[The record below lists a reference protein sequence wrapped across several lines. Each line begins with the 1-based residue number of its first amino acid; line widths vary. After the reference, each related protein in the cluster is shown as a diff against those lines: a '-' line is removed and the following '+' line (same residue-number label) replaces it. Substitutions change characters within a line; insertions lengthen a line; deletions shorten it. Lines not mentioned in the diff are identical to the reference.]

1 MFPVLRASPD
11 AAPRTALLAILAVG
25 VASEFVVGLVPLSS
39 TPRRVDVDA
48 IAAQAVAVD
57 ISSPYTP
64 GACSFLKRSVREASI
79 VQLGESIHVTAE
91 FPRARLQLIRYLT
104 RRWASTCWLWKGR

>member
-1 MFPVLRASPD
+1 MLRA
-11 AAPRTALLAILAVG
+11 RTAWLAILAVG

-57 ISSPYTP
+57 INSPYTP
-64 GACSFLKRSVREASI
+64 GAYSFLARAVSTRPDKRSAS
-79 VQLGESIHVTAE
+79 A
-91 FPRARLQLIRYLT
+91 PAT
-104 RRWASTCWLWKGR
+104 RRPKSVIL

>member
-1 MFPVLRASPD
+1 MLRA
-11 AAPRTALLAILAVG
+11 RTAWLAILAVG

-57 ISSPYTP
+57 INSPYTP
-64 GACSFLKRSVREASI
+64 GAYSFLARAVREASI
-79 VQLGESIHVTAE
+79 VQLGESIHVTTE
-91 FPRARLQLIRYLT
+91 FPRARLHWATPLPTSHRH
-104 RRWASTCWLWKGR
+104 RRARCRAGRR